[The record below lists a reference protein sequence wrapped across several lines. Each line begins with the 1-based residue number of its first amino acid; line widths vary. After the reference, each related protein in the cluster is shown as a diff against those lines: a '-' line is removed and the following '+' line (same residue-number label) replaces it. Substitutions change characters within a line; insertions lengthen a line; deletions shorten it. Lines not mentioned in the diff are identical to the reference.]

1 MFGFIRPV
9 KPELK
14 VREVERFKQVYCGL
28 CHAIKERY
36 GSFHTMFLSYD
47 MTFMALLLSSLEE
60 DEPAIVYK
68 RCAASPI
75 IKKPSC
81 IMDNSIEHTADL
93 SVLLNYHKL
102 NDTIMDEKAVKRSAA
117 RVLKAMAKPAYK
129 KAKAK
134 NPKADEIMYS
144 CLKELSEIEKAKTA
158 SLDKPADA
166 FARLMT
172 CAVKDSYS
180 NYTARILK
188 QLFYHTGRWVYLIDA
203 CADLKDDLKSGLYN
217 PVALRFGLN
226 EPDLSKVR
234 EPLEITLERSLIDIY
249 NAFQLLDV
257 KRDYELMENIICLGM
272 PMVTRQVLDGTYQSN
287 GGQNRHGSL

>member
-28 CHAIKERY
+28 CHAIREKY
-36 GSFHTMFLSYD
+36 GHFHTAFLSYD

-60 DEPAIVYK
+60 NEPKIVYK
-68 RCAASPI
+68 RCAASPV

-81 IMDNSIEHTADL
+81 DIDNGIEHAADL

-102 NDTIMDEKAVKRSAA
+102 EDTIMDEKNVKRSAA
-117 RVLKAMAKPAYK
+117 RVLKIIAKSAYK
-129 KAKAK
+129 KAKIK
-134 NPKADEIMYS
+134 NPKEDKIMS
-144 CLKELSEIEKAKTA
+144 DCLKELSEIEKAKTA
-158 SLDKPADA
+158 SLDIPADC

-172 CAVKDSYS
+172 CAVSDSYS
-180 NYTARILK
+180 DYTARVLK

-203 CADLKDDLKSGLYN
+203 CEDLKDDLKSGLYN
-217 PVALRFGLN
+217 PVALRFGLDK
-226 EPDLSKVR
+226 PDLSKVR

-249 NAFQLLDV
+249 NAFQLLDI

-272 PMVTRQVLDGTYQSN
+272 PMVTRQVLDGTYKSN